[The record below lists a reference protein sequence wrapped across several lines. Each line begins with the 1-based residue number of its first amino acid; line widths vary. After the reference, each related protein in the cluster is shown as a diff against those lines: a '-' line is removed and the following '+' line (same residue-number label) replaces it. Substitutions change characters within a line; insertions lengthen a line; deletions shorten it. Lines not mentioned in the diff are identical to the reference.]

1 MLGLK
6 KIFLGLGFLF
16 LFSLGGAG
24 TQSNSLIMQG
34 MGFVGI
40 LLGLIILYIF
50 GKMVWK
56 GIGCMPLCLILIV
69 IGLFMMYSLGMFNNG
84 VSGVGDAMLKFIGYA
99 PKHQTQNSTV
109 PSAQPLPDVY
119 ETEKPAQPVKFN
131 ENFAPEKP
139 DNHVPQQVAPVN
151 ADFGAGELFADVP
164 VDKEVPAENQQ
175 EQSGSLISNVIS
187 SIKGKPSQA
196 QQKAFNPN
204 DYPVVYGSVR
214 VINADTFEMY
224 GNYFRLF
231 GVDAPESNQICSDK
245 QGRSYNCGREAA
257 RWLKSWIED
266 NELEC
271 HVVKQDTKG
280 NMIGTCS
287 YGQYDIGA
295 ALVNAGWAVADTKYT
310 DVYYPYE
317 IQAQQ
322 DQRGLWRGKFYR
334 PEDWRKIQSRQPK
347 VKIIKKSK
355 KKGMFGI

>member
-1 MLGLK
+1 MFGIK

-16 LFSLGGAG
+16 LISLGGAG
-24 TQSNSLIMQG
+24 TQSNSLLMQG

-56 GIGCMPLCLILIV
+56 GIGCMPSLLILTA

-84 VSGVGDAMLKFIGYA
+84 IAGVGDAVLKFIGYA
-99 PKHQTQNSTV
+99 PKNQSQETTEQLQQDILLPATENT
-109 PSAQPLPDVY
+109 PQQQAQ
-119 ETEKPAQPVKFN
+119 AKFN
-131 ENFAPEKP
+131 ENFAPKNQNSQSSE
-139 DNHVPQQVAPVN
+139 N
-151 ADFGAGELFADVP
+151 AELFASVP
-164 VDKEVPAENQQ
+164 VVEAPKQEEPQ
-175 EQSGSLISNVIS
+175 EQSNSLISNVFS
-187 SIKGKPSQA
+187 SFRGKSAPK
-196 QQKAFNPN
+196 QQRAFNPN

-224 GNYFRLF
+224 GSYFRLF
-231 GVDAPESNQICSDK
+231 GVDAPESNQTCADR

-257 RWLKSWIED
+257 RWLKNWIED

-310 DVYYPYE
+310 DAYYPYE
-317 IQAQQ
+317 LQAQENG
-322 DQRGLWRGKFYR
+322 RGLWRGQFYR
-334 PEDWRKIQSRQPK
+334 PEDWRKMQARKPK
-347 VKIIKKSK
+347 VKIIRKSK